1 MPEMSPNLAEIEGRI
16 AVLRENIRELVEQA
30 AAFSGAA
37 DEELVSFGL
46 RRLTYGDY
54 ARWAAKNFAIGIIK
68 FASNS
73 GAHDAD

>member
-37 DEELVSFGL
+37 DEELVSQRIAEQEAQL
-46 RRLTYGDY
+46 ELLTRQRDELLQQ
-54 ARWAAKNFAIGIIK
+54 K
-68 FASNS
+68 S
-73 GAHDAD
+73 